1 MSLHTSITQEDKV
14 LIFSSSLLLLLLPSL
29 LCRSPNLYFQCE
41 AQKYLIMQ
49 GFNCEKFK
57 INQLVDHKHPS
68 VAWKQQ
74 KCTMADELMSH
85 HSKRRCN
92 EVNNDKEEVQYM
104 YSTRSA
110 S

>member
-1 MSLHTSITQEDKV
+1 MSFHTSITQEDKV

-29 LCRSPNLYFQCE
+29 LCRSPNLYL
-41 AQKYLIMQ
+41 QKYLIMQ

-57 INQLVDHKHPS
+57 SNQLVDHKHPS

-92 EVNNDKEEVQYM
+92 EVNNKKEEVQYM